1 MADGNGTCENDR
13 VVFGVLDERA
23 CWLAVGLDEAT
34 AMTLVALVSE
44 DPADWNELLDN
55 WSRYRSPAVC
65 DFPSSLPFV
74 RGERDAI
81 IHAVG
86 ETKSWVVVDFPS
98 RRIVTGLEFSPIGRD
113 AVFAMAVDEAG
124 NQRWPLSVHL
134 PPWWE
139 LHEQVAASFI
149 DQPRQSPIE
158 KPIVDR
164 DVLYGDALLGDIA
177 TRVLATISGDAWLAS
192 DAADNEQSRHP
203 FTIDVH
209 RDWLMTPRRDLNGR
223 MPRQLLHGAI
233 DWSSR
238 VVWAQ
243 QLRFGDSGTIEASS
257 CGADYEIAPM
267 GWEEMVIYFDL
278 CRELI
283 EAAWAWCASQKG
295 ENSLAT
301 NDELSRTQLAKY
313 LHQVKEDWLSS
324 PFEGGSPPSFI
335 IECSRRRVPR
345 GAGVPIVGMVDQ
357 PSESH
362 VIDCECPICLTMADG
377 TFGVSFVGLDGH
389 HLDLDE
395 EFAFSMHETREE
407 WEEMMREYETTSAAI
422 DREIEQ
428 DASQSEQDPFASAWS
443 GIVSDDPIPGDS
455 SGDLLLAFL
464 LAEIVAFL
472 QSQDAHEA
480 VAEVNESFREF
491 RRCQQD
497 ETAAAA
503 AERLKSQ
510 LESLAER
517 YPDLVSMSADF
528 QGRLDERLRGP
539 QSSR

>member
-1 MADGNGTCENDR
+1 MADGNSTCENDH
-13 VVFGVLDERA
+13 VVFGVFDERA
-23 CWLAVGLDEAT
+23 CSLAVGLDEET

-65 DFPSSLPFV
+65 EFPSSLSFV
-74 RGERDAI
+74 RGERNAI
-81 IHAVG
+81 LQAVG
-86 ETKSWVVVDFPS
+86 GAKSWVVVDFQS
-98 RRIVTGLEFSPIGRD
+98 KRIVTGLEFSPIGRD
-113 AVFAMAVDEAG
+113 AAFAMVVDESG
-124 NQRWPLSVHL
+124 KQHWPLSVHL

-139 LHEQVAASFI
+139 LHEQVAASVN
-149 DQPRQSPIE
+149 DQPRQSPLE
-158 KPIVDR
+158 KPIVNR
-164 DVLYGDALLGDIA
+164 DVLYGEALLNDIA
-177 TRVLATISGDAWLAS
+177 TRALATISGDAWLAS
-192 DAADNEQSRHP
+192 DAAVNEQSRHQ

-209 RDWLMTPRRDLNGR
+209 RDWLMTPRQDLDGR

-233 DWSSR
+233 DWSDR
-238 VVWAQ
+238 VVSAQ
-243 QLRFGDSGTIEASS
+243 QLRFRDSGTIEASS
-257 CGADYEIAPM
+257 SGSEYEIAPM
-267 GWEEMVIYFDL
+267 GREEMVIYFDL

-283 EAAWAWCASQKG
+283 EAAWFWCTSER

-301 NDELSRTQLAKY
+301 NDELSRSQLAKFLY
-313 LHQVKEDWLSS
+313 QVKEDWLSS

-345 GAGVPIVGMVDQ
+345 GAGVPIIGMVDRQ
-357 PSESH
+357 TEPH
-362 VIDCECPICLTMADG
+362 VIDCECPICLAMADG
-377 TFGVSFVGLDGH
+377 MFGVGFVGLDGH
-389 HLDLDE
+389 HLDLDD

-407 WEEMMREYETTSAAI
+407 WEEMMREFETMSAAI
-422 DREIEQ
+422 DRKIEQ
-428 DASQSEQDPFASAWS
+428 DASPSEHDPFASAWS
-443 GIVSDDPIPGDS
+443 GIVSDGPIPGDS
-455 SGDLLLAFL
+455 NGDLKLAFL

-480 VAEVNESFREF
+480 IAKVNESFREF

-497 ETAAAA
+497 DTAAA

-517 YPDLVSMSADF
+517 YPDLVSMSSDF

-539 QSSR
+539 QTSR